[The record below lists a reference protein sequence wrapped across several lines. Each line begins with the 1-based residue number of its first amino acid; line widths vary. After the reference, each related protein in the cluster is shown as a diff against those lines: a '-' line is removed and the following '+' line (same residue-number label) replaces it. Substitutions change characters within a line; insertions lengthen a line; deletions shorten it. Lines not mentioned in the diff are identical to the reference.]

1 MENARSTDDIEPPK
15 RRAGRPPK
23 YDWTDKKDICWK
35 LYVDEHKSASD
46 IQKHFSQHFNI
57 AIRDL
62 PCRKGFLRQF
72 AAWGFPSHTRKLT
85 EDELAAVSGRMQDLW
100 NQNMNQKDIKSTI
113 AAEGFE
119 IKDYDFTK
127 IWKKLGL
134 RLRNESGYKPP
145 GVGKAKK
152 RTRSTDAV
160 DEASVQAILQ
170 AELEQTV
177 PPSDAEPIA
186 VDGTSIAAPL
196 NPGQEALRQQRL
208 LEIQLESDQK
218 LATNKR
224 RRRIRGFGHLPPD
237 APGLQ
242 PRYNSETSLD
252 ECKAILH
259 LGNEMYQTIRK
270 DFQTICENLNIVKKT
285 KCADGVWDEAKSILI
300 RENMHLSAMMHPL
313 QPDQERKAI
322 ALDCLCQDVTK
333 RMRVADKQ
341 ITVAEANNII
351 GINPTESKAI
361 RRSLYEILA
370 ADHFESRL
378 LSGEDHFQELRQQ
391 WLTANDERLQ
401 QAIDSQDPRKVKA
414 VELLSRDAMK
424 RFREDRNKRGE
435 RQIVQRNGK
444 YGPGPGPAWAATAP
458 RSKAG
463 AEARALREAQLPV
476 PMPMLQGGQQARGF
490 SQQDGASTLA
500 QPVEPHNLDPALS
513 APGPFVIEQTPQ
525 PIPAWFRLSPN
536 SKLAASHPKLWHG
549 KVATATMKDLHAA
562 ATGKAGVAVVTKI
575 SGVVK
580 NPDGTE
586 DSWQIDL
593 DDELE
598 VYLEAAGEK
607 PTFMVVLDD
616 GRGVGRS

>member
-1 MENARSTDDIEPPK
+1 MDNASSTDVEPAK
-15 RRAGRPPK
+15 RRVGRPPK
-23 YDWTDKKDICWK
+23 YDWADKKDICWK
-35 LYVDEHKSASD
+35 LYVDEHKSASE
-46 IQKHFSQHFNI
+46 IQKYFSQHFDI
-57 AIRDL
+57 AISDL

-72 AAWGFPSHTRKLT
+72 AAWAFPGHTRKLT
-85 EDELAAVSGRMQDLW
+85 DEEVAAASSRIQELW

-113 AAEGFE
+113 AAEGFQ

-145 GVGKAKK
+145 DVEKKKK
-152 RTRSTDAV
+152 RTRSTDAEDDALV
-160 DEASVQAILQ
+160 HAGPQMQ
-170 AELEQTV
+170 LEHSLA
-177 PPSDAEPIA
+177 PSDTASNAQDDSP
-186 VDGTSIAAPL
+186 IAAPL
-196 NPGQEALRQQRL
+196 NPEQEALRQQRI

-237 APGLQ
+237 APGLS

-259 LGNEMYQTIRK
+259 LGNEMYQTVRK
-270 DFQTICENLNIVKKT
+270 DFQTICENLNIIKKT
-285 KCADGVWDEAKSILI
+285 KCADGVWDEAKSTLI
-300 RENMHLSAMMHPL
+300 RENMHLSAMMHSL
-313 QPDQERKAI
+313 QPDQERKSI

-391 WLTANDERLQ
+391 WLNANDGRLQ
-401 QAIDSQDPRKVKA
+401 HAIDSQDPRKVKA

-435 RQIVQRNGK
+435 RQVVQRNAR

-463 AEARALREAQLPV
+463 AEARALRGAQLPV
-476 PMPMLQGGQQARGF
+476 PKPGPRGNQSTQF
-490 SQQDGASTLA
+490 LPQHDGTSTLA
-500 QPVEPHNLDPALS
+500 QPVEPLNLDPALS
-513 APGPFVIEQTPQ
+513 APGPFVIEHPPQ

-536 SKLAASHPKLWHG
+536 SRLATNHPKLWHG
-549 KVATATMKDLHAA
+549 KVRAATMKDLHAA
-562 ATGKAGVAVVTKI
+562 ATSKAGVAVVTKI

-580 NPDGTE
+580 NSDGTE

-616 GRGVGRS
+616 GRAIGRS